1 MVGISVFMLVFRLL
15 HIAIGVAWVGSVF
28 LFATFLQPTAAA
40 IAPAGAPFMAELLGK
55 RRLMDRIVGMG
66 VATVV
71 AGLFL
76 YWHDWQAY
84 GSFGDWIGSAFGA
97 VITIGAVVTIAA
109 LVIGIVWTH
118 PNATRFIALAQHVAE
133 AGGPTPEQGAELARL
148 QRLLK
153 VFSMVNLALL
163 AIAVFAMAT
172 ARYW

>member
-28 LFATFLQPTAAA
+28 LFVTFLQPTAAA

-55 RRLMDRIVGMG
+55 RRLTDRIVGMG

-84 GSFGDWIGSAFGA
+84 GSFGDWIGSTFGA
-97 VITIGAVVTIAA
+97 VITFGAVATIAA
-109 LVIGIVWTH
+109 LVIGIVWTR
-118 PNATRFIALAQHVAE
+118 PNATRFIALAQQVAE

-153 VFSMVNLALL
+153 VFAMVNLALL

>member
-1 MVGISVFMLVFRLL
+1 MLGLSVYMLVFRLL

-28 LFATFLQPTAAA
+28 LFVIFLQPTAAA
-40 IAPAGAPFMAELLGK
+40 IGPAGAPFMTELLGR
-55 RRLMDRIVGMG
+55 RRLTDRIVGMG

-84 GSFGDWIGSAFGA
+84 GSFGNWIGSAFGA
-97 VITIGAVVTIAA
+97 VITLGMLATIAA
-109 LVIGIVWTH
+109 LAIGIFWTR
-118 PNATRFIALAQHVAE
+118 PMAARLGFLGQQAAE

-148 QRLLK
+148 QRLLR
-153 VFSMVNLALL
+153 VFACINLALL
-163 AIAVFAMAT
+163 AVAVIAMAT